1 MKVERKSKKLVS
13 QLEHRK
19 RNLEVLEETIRADP
33 SSEVKLD
40 PVKLFLSQRIE
51 SLESELKKN

>member
-1 MKVERKSKKLVS
+1 MKPSTKSKKLES

-19 RNLEVLEETIRADP
+19 RNLAVVEETIRSDP
-33 SSEVKLD
+33 SSEAKLD

-51 SLESELKKN
+51 SMELELKRH